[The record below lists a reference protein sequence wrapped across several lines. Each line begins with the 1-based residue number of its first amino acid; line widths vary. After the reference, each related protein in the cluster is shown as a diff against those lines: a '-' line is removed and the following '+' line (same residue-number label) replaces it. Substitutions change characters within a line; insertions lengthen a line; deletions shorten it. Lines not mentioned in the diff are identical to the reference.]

1 VADTAGASSF
11 TYAAE
16 VAPMSALRSILA
28 ACACVVATAAG
39 AGALDECMTKGDHP
53 AVTRCLVDADTVAQD
68 GLAKAEAAAAKAA
81 RDLDAVTGR
90 PGAAAAHARSKRAFA
105 EYRRA
110 QCDLVRAMYASG
122 TGADQGALAC
132 RIDATRQRVRD
143 LQP

>member
-1 VADTAGASSF
+1 MR
-11 TYAAE
+11 
-16 VAPMSALRSILA
+16 PILA
-28 ACACVVATAAG
+28 AVACVAATAAG
-39 AGALDECMTKGDHP
+39 AGALDECMASGDH
-53 AVTRCLVDADTVAQD
+53 AVVTRCLVDADKAA
-68 GLAKAEAAAAKAA
+68 GEELAKAEAAAAKAA

-90 PGAAAAHARSKRAFA
+90 PGAVAAHARSKRAFA
-105 EYRRA
+105 EYRKA

>member
-1 VADTAGASSF
+1 
-11 TYAAE
+11 
-16 VAPMSALRSILA
+16 MSALRSILA
-28 ACACVVATAAG
+28 ACACAVATAAG
-39 AGALDECMTKGDHP
+39 AGALDECMAKGDHQ

-105 EYRRA
+105 AYRKA
-110 QCDLVRAMYASG
+110 QCDLVLAMYASG
-122 TGADQGALAC
+122 SGADQGALAC

>member
-1 VADTAGASSF
+1 
-11 TYAAE
+11 
-16 VAPMSALRSILA
+16 MSALRSILA
-28 ACACVVATAAG
+28 ACACAVATAGG
-39 AGALDECMTKGDHP
+39 AGALDECMAKGDHQ
-53 AVTRCLVDADTVAQD
+53 AVTRCLVDADTAAQD

-105 EYRRA
+105 EYRKA
-110 QCDLVRAMYASG
+110 QCDLVLALYASG
-122 TGADQGALAC
+122 SGADQGALAC